1 MRGGEEKTWR
11 GEKKGAEL
19 DEKERRQIGG
29 VWGDPFGKIKGGKR
43 DIQLMCSDLIYQ

>member
-29 VWGDPFGKIKGGKR
+29 VWGEEERRESLWKDKR
-43 DIQLMCSDLIYQ
+43 R